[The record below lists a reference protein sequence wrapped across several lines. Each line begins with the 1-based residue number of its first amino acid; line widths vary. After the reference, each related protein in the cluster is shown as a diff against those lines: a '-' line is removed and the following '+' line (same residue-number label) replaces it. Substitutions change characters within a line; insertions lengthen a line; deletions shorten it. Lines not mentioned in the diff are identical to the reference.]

1 MSRRRGASER
11 AECICADCVGP
22 DGTGRCPNLGHLA
35 ELARATRR
43 VSRTRERRSAEQAP
57 CVQADTGAVRETR
70 GFTPNSSVSAQL
82 RSGPRLAIRPFIMI
96 WIALLPSLVATWL
109 FVGTLKLRGAKAR

>member
-1 MSRRRGASER
+1 LNLFALTAWDRTGPDAARTWGTSPRSLAPP
-11 AECICADCVGP
+11 AECQGAGW
-22 DGTGRCPNLGHLA
+22 R
-35 ELARATRR
+35 RAQRR
-43 VSRTRERRSAEQAP
+43 

-70 GFTPNSSVSAQL
+70 GFIPNSSVSAQL